1 MKPITLTEYKI
12 TWNVALAAYL
22 STYLIPNTADI
33 NLISTDTLYTAT
45 GITPIKKPIDKPIAL
60 STL

>member
-22 STYLIPNTADI
+22 STYLIPNTTDI
-33 NLISTDTLYTAT
+33 NLISTDKLYTAT